1 MAVIAMAAVLIFPKG
16 QSMVC
21 AQILEAQLVVNKA
34 GAPSRYVAPSA
45 PKSVEIGNYY
55 LRTKKLSA
63 ALSRFQEAV
72 NTDPHYAP
80 AYEGM
85 GKAYDRMGLR
95 QKALEAYRK
104 YLDELPSARDAREA
118 KRVHKAVARL
128 EKQLSSA
135 GKSSSSQS
143 PRQ

>member
-1 MAVIAMAAVLIFPKG
+1 
-16 QSMVC
+16 
-21 AQILEAQLVVNKA
+21 
-34 GAPSRYVAPSA
+34 
-45 PKSVEIGNYY
+45 VEIGDYY

-63 ALSRFQEAV
+63 ALSRFQEAAT
-72 NTDPHYAP
+72 TDPHYAP

-85 GKAYDRMGLR
+85 GKVYNRMGLR

-104 YLDELPSARDAREA
+104 YLDELPSARAAREA
-118 KRVHKAVARL
+118 KRTHKAIARL

-135 GKSSSSQS
+135 GKSPGGQS